1 MFLTNNEKS
10 LIKSKIAIDQGADK
24 IWYEQDII
32 AMDKLIERKI
42 EADIQEAKELAK
54 EEEIEIALNEAVKE
68 YQERKKIR
76 GEK

>member
-1 MFLTNNEKS
+1 
-10 LIKSKIAIDQGADK
+10 
-24 IWYEQDII
+24 
-32 AMDKLIERKI
+32 MDKLIERKI